1 MISRKPLKILSI
13 DGGGVRGSYSS
24 LLIIE
29 RFMEKLQ
36 VKLGLPDVPRPCE
49 HFDLIGGTG
58 IGG

>member
-1 MISRKPLKILSI
+1 
-13 DGGGVRGSYSS
+13 
-24 LLIIE
+24 
-29 RFMEKLQ
+29 MEKLQ